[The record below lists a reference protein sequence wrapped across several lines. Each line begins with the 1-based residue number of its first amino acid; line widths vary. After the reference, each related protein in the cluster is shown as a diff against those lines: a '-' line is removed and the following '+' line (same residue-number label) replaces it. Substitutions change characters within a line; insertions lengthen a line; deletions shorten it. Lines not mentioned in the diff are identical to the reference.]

1 MSYVLY
7 MLLTLL
13 LMFYCLLNEIN
24 LTIYGEIIMRLKICR
39 QTHINYNKE
48 CIFTFKKMLT
58 SLFRI
63 KKF

>member
-48 CIFTFKKMLT
+48 CIFTF
-58 SLFRI
+58 
-63 KKF
+63 